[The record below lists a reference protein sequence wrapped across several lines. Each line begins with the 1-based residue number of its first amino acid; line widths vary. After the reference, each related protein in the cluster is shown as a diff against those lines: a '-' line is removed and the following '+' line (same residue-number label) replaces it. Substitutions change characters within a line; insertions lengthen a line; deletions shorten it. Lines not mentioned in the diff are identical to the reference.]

1 MCKIKL
7 YPIEGYGLNAFN
19 LKWKKWKEELGA
31 SDNLCSFLNEDVIP
45 ANSPF
50 EAEDVFNKGDVVL
63 YIPSDLLYEIWKK
76 HKIGDLRTEEDY
88 KNYFWKFLKKHVEN
102 TEEEVKKEIY
112 YIEEEGYYY
121 EI

>member
-1 MCKIKL
+1 M
-7 YPIEGYGLNAFN
+7 
-19 LKWKKWKEELGA
+19 
-31 SDNLCSFLNEDVIP
+31 
-45 ANSPF
+45 
-50 EAEDVFNKGDVVL
+50 
-63 YIPSDLLYEIWKK
+63 KK